1 VKKYRNLGRWMA
13 ILVAAAAVGNAA
25 AATDLIGDTL
35 SFQRSYPTALTQFRT
50 SIPDTTVV
58 AGGSDQVS
66 WVANNITYATFD
78 PEATSIFLTL
88 ANGSYGGVVNNVV
101 VFDGYLISGFDYDI
115 SSVSL
120 LGNPTGFTVTIGLVS
135 PRAISIDLLGNSG
148 GRLEI
153 GVTLAQPIPEPGT
166 WALLAGGLGLVAW
179 RARSCRAA
187 ADERS

>member
-1 VKKYRNLGRWMA
+1 
-13 ILVAAAAVGNAA
+13 
-25 AATDLIGDTL
+25 
-35 SFQRSYPTALTQFRT
+35 
-50 SIPDTTVV
+50 
-58 AGGSDQVS
+58 
-66 WVANNITYATFD
+66 
-78 PEATSIFLTL
+78 LTL